1 MGLPMNFANLRSKT
15 SLIVLSVAVSA
26 TLMATD
32 AAAQRRGGGGGGRP
46 AGGGGRPMGQ
56 AVARGPVVRGGGR
69 VVVGAP
75 FRGAYYRPYY
85 RGFYG
90 GYGYG
95 WPSFSLGFYAGYP
108 FYGYGYY
115 GYPYYYPS
123 YPSYPYYGYPY
134 GYPYPGYPYAG
145 SNPYPAGYG
154 YGAGAAYSGV
164 RIEGAMPNA
173 EVVADGTSVG
183 IVDDFDG
190 ANQRLELTPGSH
202 SIEIR
207 MPGVAP
213 VVYDVNVQ
221 PGRTVTLHV
230 R

>member
-1 MGLPMNFANLRSKT
+1 MNFANLRSKT
-15 SLIVLSVAVSA
+15 SIIVLSAAVSA

-32 AAAQRRGGGGGGRP
+32 AAAQRRGGGGGGARP
-46 AGGGGRPMGQ
+46 GGGGGGRPMGQ
-56 AVARGPVVRGGGR
+56 AVARGPVVRGGG
-69 VVVGAP
+69 VVGAP
-75 FRGAYYRPYY
+75 FRGAAFYRPYY

-90 GYGYG
+90 RGYGFGY
-95 WPSFSLGFYAGYP
+95 WPSFSIGFYGGYP

-115 GYPYYYPS
+115 GYPYYYP
-123 YPSYPYYGYPY
+123 PYPYYGYPY

-145 SNPYPAGYG
+145 STAYPGGYG

-183 IVDDFDG
+183 IADDFDG